1 MKKIF
6 MVIAL
11 MAMLMLP
18 LTSFSMTAM
27 EEGDLS
33 SVTGQAGVSINLEA
47 RVDLKADTVAWGD
60 MDGFEATN
68 VTVTSGS
75 DAAGWIGLSNLN
87 IDNLRIQTDQTLLRA
102 NFYKYNDASGQALD
116 AASIGLYQSVVAFAT
131 AYLTGV
137 ATSAFPPLA
146 GLNPQ
151 DTASILGNAA
161 ALMAAPYSLVAEVGA
176 VSGGYTAVQ
185 TAMPAVQAD
194 ATGGDLGAQALLLLA
209 AEKAAGTFTPFSPLT
224 IDVATGTA
232 AVPHYGE
239 GITFVRIGLGSIWIS
254 MDSMT
259 ADVDLGPDTGYVGNG
274 TGVANGVPDLKYQLG
289 SLYLSDMFLR
299 IGGGS
304 YVDIFNDRGAG
315 TQGVTIVTD
324 VIIKNFTIGTLAW
337 GDADGIDW
345 NFTTDSEGVYGAHT
359 TDGDLETPDT
369 NGGDTILD
377 AAGWVGLKGLEIDWI
392 NISGR
397 IDIDVATDDALGTET
412 GIADWTFVQIGLD
425 ALTVNMSGF
434 EATAALGADA
444 TSVAGLDQ
452 ELGELYISDLEV
464 VVNGKLNIGARADG
478 TQGVTLNLDALTIDI
493 TQGLTISWGD
503 LDGVGGANG
512 AGYVGLVGLN
522 IADLTLQGTVT
533 IDVATIRTGDT
544 SAATSIE
551 DMMYL
556 GYRENNLSPT
566 IVHIGLGTG
575 NADDDTLDEV
585 NSLFLGNAL
594 GISLSSLN
602 GAIAFGTTN
611 TLVGANTIGNFYVG
625 GIMVGVNGWVD
636 IGAH

>member
-33 SVTGQAGVSINLEA
+33 SVTGQAGVSINLDA
-47 RVDLKADTVAWGD
+47 RVDLAADVVAWGD
-60 MDGFEATN
+60 LDGFEATN
-68 VTVTSGS
+68 VSVTSGP

-102 NFYKYNDASGQALD
+102 NFYKYQNANGQAYD
-116 AASIGLYQSVVAFAT
+116 AAGIVLYGSVVDFAT
-131 AYLTGV
+131 AYLTHIAGTPGD
-137 ATSAFPPLA
+137 AIA

-151 DTASILGNAA
+151 DTASILGHAA
-161 ALMAAPYSLVAEVGA
+161 AITAIGLGVELGA
-176 VSGGYTAVQ
+176 VNTAYTTLQ
-185 TAMPAVQAD
+185 GLQPAVVTD
-194 ATGGDLGAQALLLLA
+194 AGNGDVGAQALLLLA

-224 IDVATGTA
+224 IDVATCDASSGPYDDG
-232 AVPHYGE
+232 V
-239 GITFVRIGLGSIWIS
+239 TFVRIGLGSIWIS
-254 MDSMT
+254 MGSMT
-259 ADVDLGPDTGYVGNG
+259 ADVELGPDTGYVGDG
-274 TGVANGVPDLKYQLG
+274 SGAADGVPDLKYQLG

-304 YVDIFNDRGAG
+304 YVDIFNDRAVG

-324 VIIKNFTIGTLAW
+324 VIIKNFSIGTLAW

-359 TDGDLETPDT
+359 TDAKLETPDAT
-369 NGGDTILD
+369 DPIAD
-377 AAGWVGLKGLEIDWI
+377 AAGWVGLKDMEIDWI
-392 NISGR
+392 NITGR
-397 IDIDVATDDALGTET
+397 IDIDVATDDASGTET
-412 GIADWTFVQIGLD
+412 GIADWTFVQIGLTD
-425 ALTVNMSGF
+425 LTVNMSGF

-444 TSVAGLDQ
+444 TAGLDQ

-464 VVNGKLNIGARADG
+464 VVNGKLNIGARADS
-478 TQGVTLNLDALTIDI
+478 TQGVTLNLDNITVDI
-493 TQGLTISWGD
+493 SQGLTISWGD

-636 IGAH
+636 IAAH